1 MDASKRESIINLRNK
16 KVCVIDRD
24 RLLVEIVEHG
34 TYITII
40 RFDLETQSLIV
51 ENGELTPVI

>member
-1 MDASKRESIINLRNK
+1 MDASKKETIINLREK

-24 RLLVEIVEHG
+24 KLLVEIVEHG

-40 RFDLETQSLIV
+40 RFDPETKTLTV
-51 ENGELTPVI
+51 ENGELSPVG